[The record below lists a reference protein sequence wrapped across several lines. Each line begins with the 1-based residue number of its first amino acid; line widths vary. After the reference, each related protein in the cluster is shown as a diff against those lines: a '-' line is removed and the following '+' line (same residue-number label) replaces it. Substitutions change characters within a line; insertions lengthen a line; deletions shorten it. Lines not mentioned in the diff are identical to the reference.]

1 MRVLTLTFAGLAAGQ
16 TTCSGTQKVTE
27 ACATTDCAYT
37 PPCTPVDGEW
47 SSWGEWGEC
56 ECAALVQ
63 ERMRSVS
70 VESSCGGTP
79 VSGSMHQSRG
89 CDPDPTKCEVHDY
102 KECKFSPWNPWS
114 ECKCGVL
121 QIYRTRVLQQWSQDC
136 GTPCDGPLKET
147 EPCDQMQFADC
158 VEPKDCTYAEWE
170 PWSACSLTCGGGQK
184 TAVRT
189 IESEA
194 LHSGA
199 GCNEPLT
206 KTEPCE
212 EACCPDHSPVDC
224 ALDSWTEW
232 SQCTKTCET
241 GSRTRSREVKAYP
254 LNGGKLCGEE
264 DLAEVEP
271 CNEQPCKTV
280 VKKDGEWDSWGEW
293 STCTVTCGGG
303 YSSRERKMKSYAE
316 NGGVQ
321 PDGEF
326 QEFKKCNEQGCE
338 SDAVD
343 CEISTWSEWSSCS
356 CACTGVRKSMREITQ
371 HAKNGGKVC
380 EGGLSRVEACNLP
393 GTPEGSACKE
403 SKVEACQWEEW
414 SAWGECSASCLG
426 GVQTRS
432 RTFPGEIKDGQLPSV
447 MTSAACTGPV
457 METQTCNPM
466 QCYLLGTAVDCSW
479 EEWSAWGDCSA
490 TCDGGQSQRLR
501 DIKAHAQY
509 GGAPCN
515 AKDSVEVKTCKTE
528 ACAKPQ
534 FCIWSEWEKWSD
546 CSATCGGG
554 QRERVRSLEAV
565 DDEPSSYLVDTKVM
579 PDTTNLAQLN
589 AHLAELRAGSQTKTA
604 LLGGVTVGAVL
615 LAGLILRTSRQ
626 PQQFQQVSTE

>member
-1 MRVLTLTFAGLAAGQ
+1 MRVALTISLAGLAAGQ
-16 TTCSGTQKVTE
+16 SYTTAVTCSGTQKVTE

-206 KTEPCE
+206 KTERWYPHDYAGAPAMTCVE
-212 EACCPDHSPVDC
+212 FLHKNPRRPDP
-224 ALDSWTEW
+224 
-232 SQCTKTCET
+232 
-241 GSRTRSREVKAYP
+241 GI
-254 LNGGKLCGEE
+254 
-264 DLAEVEP
+264 
-271 CNEQPCKTV
+271 
-280 VKKDGEWDSWGEW
+280 
-293 STCTVTCGGG
+293 
-303 YSSRERKMKSYAE
+303 
-316 NGGVQ
+316 
-321 PDGEF
+321 
-326 QEFKKCNEQGCE
+326 
-338 SDAVD
+338 AVD
-343 CEISTWSEWSSCS
+343 ASELAVFVGHAARAAGLVPV
-356 CACTGVRKSMREITQ
+356 ACTCDWHPWKY
-371 HAKNGGKVC
+371 AP
-380 EGGLSRVEACNLP
+380 A
-393 GTPEGSACKE
+393 SARD
-403 SKVEACQWEEW
+403 
-414 SAWGECSASCLG
+414 
-426 GVQTRS
+426 VQMVS
-432 RTFPGEIKDGQLPSV
+432 SVDIVQDVMDTFRR
-447 MTSAACTGPV
+447 AA
-457 METQTCNPM
+457 
-466 QCYLLGTAVDCSW
+466 Y
-479 EEWSAWGDCSA
+479 
-490 TCDGGQSQRLR
+490 
-501 DIKAHAQY
+501 
-509 GGAPCN
+509 
-515 AKDSVEVKTCKTE
+515 
-528 ACAKPQ
+528 
-534 FCIWSEWEKWSD
+534 
-546 CSATCGGG
+546 
-554 QRERVRSLEAV
+554 
-565 DDEPSSYLVDTKVM
+565 
-579 PDTTNLAQLN
+579 
-589 AHLAELRAGSQTKTA
+589 
-604 LLGGVTVGAVL
+604 
-615 LAGLILRTSRQ
+615 
-626 PQQFQQVSTE
+626 